1 MAKTLKTKS
10 KKSLKKWECQ
20 YGCDLSKKM
29 CKHLDNMLPSIMNG
43 AISGDVIEEYMVNTL
58 MNENIDERDSYEDL
72 CNILEGDLKALDFN
86 PTEVSLLMDRFI
98 SGLTIKELGKKYGAD
113 SSSIFASLAN
123 MKQTL
128 SSSGLLTRLKT
139 INNFK

>member
-1 MAKTLKTKS
+1 
-10 KKSLKKWECQ
+10 
-20 YGCDLSKKM
+20 
-29 CKHLDNMLPSIMNG
+29 MLPSIMNG